1 MAKYKA
7 AIVGL
12 GDIAVRPVAPAFD
25 PVLGEEE
32 PYSHAAA
39 YALVP
44 EVEVVAVCD
53 IVPAALDNFARLW
66 SHRWPGVRLYDD
78 WRTMLE
84 KEQLDMVSVVTP
96 DHLHADLAVAACEA
110 GVKMLLLEKPL
121 ATSHEDA
128 QRIIDAVER
137 HGVVATVNHTRR
149 YGPHYRW
156 ALHQLRQG
164 TIGQLSAIIGYY
176 GGPRA
181 MLFRNTSHML
191 DVICMMAQ
199 DDPAWVA
206 AELDK
211 DNQDYGT
218 VYKGDGGRDPAQD
231 PGAEIWIGFAG
242 GLRAYLSA
250 LKTNPE
256 EMNIRLIGSRGSI
269 ILRQREAELELASGW
284 RVTKQSAPL
293 ERFSRSGEMAA
304 IYELIQIYETGQGT
318 TQCPPREAYKTV
330 RLLLGA
336 LASNAAGGARV
347 PV

>member
-1 MAKYKA
+1 LRMLRA
-7 AIVGL
+7 ARFVSQL
-12 GDIAVRPVAPAFD
+12 GFTVAPRVRRA
-25 PVLGEEE
+25 LEEM
-32 PYSHAAA
+32 S
-39 YALVP
+39 
-44 EVEVVAVCD
+44 
-53 IVPAALDNFARLW
+53 
-66 SHRWPGVRLYDD
+66 S
-78 WRTMLE
+78 
-84 KEQLDMVSVVTP
+84 
-96 DHLHADLAVAACEA
+96 
-110 GVKMLLLEKPL
+110 
-121 ATSHEDA
+121 
-128 QRIIDAVER
+128 
-137 HGVVATVNHTRR
+137 
-149 YGPHYRW
+149 
-156 ALHQLRQG
+156 
-164 TIGQLSAIIGYY
+164 QLSRITAE
-176 GGPRA
+176 R
-181 MLFRNTSHML
+181 
-191 DVICMMAQ
+191 
-199 DDPAWVA
+199 VA